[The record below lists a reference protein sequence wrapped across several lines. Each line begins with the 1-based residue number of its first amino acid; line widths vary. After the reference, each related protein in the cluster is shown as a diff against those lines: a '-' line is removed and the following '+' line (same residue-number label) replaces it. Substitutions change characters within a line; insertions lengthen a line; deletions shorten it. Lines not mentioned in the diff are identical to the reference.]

1 VVEAG
6 ARVHV
11 RRVQR
16 VGYSSL
22 AVSLPKRW
30 ARKWGVDKGSKV
42 VIRELPDGTLL
53 LAPETAA
60 GAASGRWKALLELP
74 DGTEAEVER
83 GVIALYEAG
92 YDAIRVV
99 APPAALGALG
109 RLTRRLSGVEIV
121 EEGPGYAVLEVVL
134 DHASLGFGRILDRM
148 SSLVGESLGDLAAYA
163 GGAGPEVLDRVV
175 ARDDELDKFYFLLVR
190 QASMCFRRPHLLRE
204 LGLSDAA
211 EILPSLYYGK
221 TLERMGDT
229 LVQMA
234 MYAGE
239 SGRRPGEALVAMMK
253 EALALA
259 SAVFR
264 EGEVGAASKLASLH
278 RSFFEGRSPGEVIGD
293 PFLSLTGNFL
303 SLCLDVL
310 DARVELEAVKRPL
323 LAR

>member
-1 VVEAG
+1 M
-6 ARVHV
+6 RVHV

-22 AVSLPKRW
+22 AVSLPKQW
-30 ARKWGVDKGSKV
+30 ARKWGVDKGSRV
-42 VIRELPDGTLL
+42 VVRELPDGTLL
-53 LAPETAA
+53 LAPEAAA
-60 GAASGRWKALLELP
+60 GALSGRWKALLELP

-92 YDAIRVV
+92 YDAVKVV
-99 APPAALGALG
+99 APPAALRALG
-109 RLTRRLSGVEIV
+109 RLTRRLSGIEVV
-121 EEGPGYAVLEVVL
+121 EEGAGYAILEIVL
-134 DHASLGFGRILDRM
+134 DHASLSFGKILNRM

-163 GGAGPEVLDRVV
+163 GGASPEVLDRVV

-229 LVQMA
+229 LVQLA
-234 MYAGE
+234 MYAKE
-239 SGRRPGEALVAMMK
+239 RGRRPDAALVEKLREALT
-253 EALALA
+253 LS

-264 EGEVGAASKLASLH
+264 EGDANAASRLVALH

-293 PFLSLTGNFL
+293 PFLSLAGNFL

-310 DARVELEAVKRPL
+310 DARVELEAIKRPL

>member
-1 VVEAG
+1 M
-6 ARVHV
+6 RVHV

-22 AVSLPKRW
+22 AVSLPKQW
-30 ARKWGVDKGSKV
+30 ARKWGVDKGSRV
-42 VIRELPDGTLL
+42 VVRELPDGTLL
-53 LAPETAA
+53 LAPEAAA
-60 GAASGRWKALLELP
+60 GALSGRWKALLELP

-92 YDAIRVV
+92 YDAVKVV
-99 APPAALGALG
+99 APPAALRALG
-109 RLTRRLSGVEIV
+109 RLTRRLSGIEVV
-121 EEGPGYAVLEVVL
+121 EEGAGYAILEVVL
-134 DHASLGFGRILDRM
+134 DHASLSFGKILNRM

-163 GGAGPEVLDRVV
+163 GGASPEVLDRVV

-229 LVQMA
+229 LVQLA
-234 MYAGE
+234 MYAKE
-239 SGRRPGEALVAMMK
+239 RGRRPDAALVEKLREALT
-253 EALALA
+253 LS

-264 EGEVGAASKLASLH
+264 EGDANAASRLVALH

-293 PFLSLTGNFL
+293 PFLSLAGNFL

-310 DARVELEAVKRPL
+310 DARVELEAIKRPL